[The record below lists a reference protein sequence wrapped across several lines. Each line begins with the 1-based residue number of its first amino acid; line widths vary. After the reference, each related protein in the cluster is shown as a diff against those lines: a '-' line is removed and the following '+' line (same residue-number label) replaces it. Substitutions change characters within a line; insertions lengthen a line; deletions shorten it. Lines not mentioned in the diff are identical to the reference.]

1 MIILIAWIIVYVFI
15 VDYMIKKYGML
26 KFYFFFFFKVNEN
39 YRMYVL
45 GIFYYISMDDK
56 FKLMF
61 IYIDCILMVR
71 EYFMRLI
78 L

>member
-1 MIILIAWIIVYVFI
+1 MIILIAWIIVYVLI

>member
-1 MIILIAWIIVYVFI
+1 MIILIAWIIVYVLI

-26 KFYFFFFFKVNEN
+26 KFYFFFFKVNEN

>member
-1 MIILIAWIIVYVFI
+1 MIE
-15 VDYMIKKYGML
+15 KYGML

-71 EYFMRLI
+71 EYFMRLV